1 MMIIERF
8 ERGGWASKITI
19 MHNKTSFLIED
30 FYYDA
35 LAGLLAGRLTV
46 VFSMQF

>member
-1 MMIIERF
+1 MIIIERRF

-19 MHNKTSFLIED
+19 TKRFFIED

-35 LAGLLAGRLTV
+35 LAGLLAGRLTL